1 LRKQNL
7 IESDDFLSVLIRL
20 EGIGA
25 SIFSK
30 QWEGTIQW
38 QGESPYRPKN
48 KRFNWFVGV
57 ALVSMPTS
65 NQVDLHTPGKEVDI
79 ESMRA
84 KGPGGQHVNKTNSA
98 IRLTH
103 RPTGLQVR
111 VESDRSQHR
120 NKKIALERL
129 QLLLS
134 QKSNNENKSI
144 EQARWLHHYEVKR
157 GSPIRIFCGSE
168 FVESN

>member
-1 LRKQNL
+1 LGQVFSQNNGKGRFNGKVKAPIAQKINAL
-7 IESDDFLSVLIRL
+7 IGLWVLPLYQCLQAIRL
-20 EGIGA
+20 TCI
-25 SIFSK
+25 
-30 QWEGTIQW
+30 
-38 QGESPYRPKN
+38 R
-48 KRFNWFVGV
+48 R
-57 ALVSMPTS
+57 
-65 NQVDLHTPGKEVDI
+65 GKKLI
-79 ESMRA
+79 L
-84 KGPGGQHVNKTNSA
+84 NKTNSA